1 MTNVF
6 PARIPSVRRGL
17 PTTIFQNFFQD
28 IDPIRFREP
37 LAETLGAFQS
47 GGAVLEYSVTDV
59 FKMAG
64 HACPTVSGAFLICA
78 EAMIALYPD
87 SVPVRGEIGVSV
99 HGEPDESVYGV
110 MGQVM
115 TYLTGA
121 APLTGFK
128 GLGHRFKRK
137 DLLRYLPASSKPP
150 GPAFTFERLDTGA
163 KVRVQFIPALVPFPE
178 EKSKQLGGLLEKVV
192 WEAATEDDLRRFQD
206 LWMEKIRVMLVE
218 RKDIERWLSVQT
230 IDPPKESK
238 P

>member
-1 MTNVF
+1 MESASDLN
-6 PARIPSVRRGL
+6 PAATSFRD
-17 PTTIFQNFFQD
+17 FFRD

-47 GGAVLEYSVTDV
+47 GGAVLEYTVTDV

-64 HACPTVSGAFLICA
+64 HACPTISVAFLICA
-78 EAMIALYPD
+78 EAMKTLYPG
-87 SVPVRGEIGVSV
+87 SCAVRGEIGVIV
-99 HGEPDESVYGV
+99 HGGPDEGVYGV

-137 DLLRYLPASSKPP
+137 DLLRYAPASQKPS

-163 KVRVQFIPALVPFPE
+163 KVRIQFMPGSVPFPE
-178 EKSKQLGGLLEKVV
+178 EKSRQIGELLEKVV
-192 WEAATEDDLRRFQD
+192 WEAATKDDLRRFQD
-206 LWMEKIRVMLVE
+206 LWMEKIRMMLVE
-218 RKDIERWLSVQT
+218 QKGIESWLSIQK
-230 IDPPKESK
+230 INPPKEAN

>member
-1 MTNVF
+1 MG
-6 PARIPSVRRGL
+6 PSSVL
-17 PTTIFQNFFQD
+17 NSAATPFQNFLQD

-47 GGAVLEYSVTDV
+47 GGAVLEYTVTDV

-99 HGEPDESVYGV
+99 HGEPDEGVYGV

-137 DLLRYLPASSKPP
+137 DLLRYVPASLKLP
-150 GPAFTFERLDTGA
+150 GPTFTFERLDTGA
-163 KVRVQFIPALVPFPE
+163 KVRVRFMPALVPFPE
-178 EKSKQLGGLLEKVV
+178 EKAKQLGGLLEKVV
-192 WEAATEDDLRRFQD
+192 WEAATEDDLCRFQD
-206 LWMEKIRVMLVE
+206 LWMEKIRMMLVE
-218 RKDIERWLSVQT
+218 RKDIDRWLIVQT
-230 IDPPKESK
+230 ISPLKESN

>member
-1 MTNVF
+1 ME
-6 PARIPSVRRGL
+6 PPSNLNLAATAFRD
-17 PTTIFQNFFQD
+17 FFQD

-37 LAETLGAFQS
+37 LAETLGTFQS
-47 GGAVLEYSVTDV
+47 GGAVLEYTVTDV

-64 HACPTVSGAFLICA
+64 HACPTISGAFLICS
-78 EAMIALYPD
+78 EAMKALYPG
-87 SVPVRGEIGVSV
+87 SCAVRGEIGVTV
-99 HGEPDESVYGV
+99 HGGPDEGVYGV

-137 DLLRYLPASSKPP
+137 DLLRYAPASPKPS
-150 GPAFTFERLDTGA
+150 GLAFTFERFDTGA
-163 KVRVQFIPALVPFPE
+163 KVRVQFIPTLVPFPE

-192 WEAATEDDLRRFQD
+192 WDAATEEDLRRFQN
-206 LWMEKIRVMLVE
+206 LWMEKIRMMLVE

-230 IDPPKESK
+230 TNPPKEAN

>member
-1 MTNVF
+1 MESPSDLN
-6 PARIPSVRRGL
+6 PAATAFRD
-17 PTTIFQNFFQD
+17 FFQD
-28 IDPIRFREP
+28 VDPIRFREP

-47 GGAVLEYSVTDV
+47 GGAVLEYTVTDV
-59 FKMAG
+59 CKMAG
-64 HACPTVSGAFLICA
+64 HACPTISGAFLICA
-78 EAMIALYPD
+78 EAMKALYPD

-99 HGEPDESVYGV
+99 HGEPDEGVYGV

-137 DLLRYLPASSKPP
+137 DLLRYAPASPKAP
-150 GPAFTFERLDTGA
+150 GLAFTFERLDTGA
-163 KVRVQFIPALVPFPE
+163 KARVRFMPALIPFAE
-178 EKSKQLGGLLEKVV
+178 EKSMELGELLEKII
-192 WEAATEDDLRRFQD
+192 WEAATEEDLRRFQN
-206 LWMEKIRVMLVE
+206 LWMDKIRMMLVE
-218 RKDIERWLSVQT
+218 KKDIERWLSVQT